1 MCFRLTF
8 VTKASYRHRVHEL
21 YNESDDFALYLP
33 KADKISKVKIDSHIG
48 LQKNM
53 FCQHQAEM
61 PHYFVTSATE
71 SLGKEELLGYIEEVN
86 QEVNKTTV
94 NFKL

>member
-1 MCFRLTF
+1 
-8 VTKASYRHRVHEL
+8 VTILHYI
-21 YNESDDFALYLP
+21 LP

-53 FCQHQAEM
+53 FANIRAEM

-71 SLGKEELLGYIEEVN
+71 SLEKEELLGYRRGN
-86 QEVNKTTV
+86 QEVNKTIV